1 MLPSHG
7 AVQANELERQRYP
20 RVILH
25 DANRLVEVA
34 STIWMTTACRFEA
47 GAAKVLWRTKRW
59 ACLEPPAKRSV
70 RIYFSGASEGEVTI
84 NFSSSEACSKCRP
97 AADRKMW
104 AECGSLMSR
113 ANSRQCSAC
122 WR

>member
-1 MLPSHG
+1 MLPSRG
-7 AVQANELERQRYP
+7 AVQANELERQRYS

-25 DANRLVEVA
+25 DANRLAELVLNDLDDNGLPLRSGSSE
-34 STIWMTTACRFEA
+34 
-47 GAAKVLWRTKRW
+47 VLWRTKRW

-70 RIYFSGASEGEVTI
+70 RIYFSGAIEGEVTV

-113 ANSRQCSAC
+113 ASSRQCSAC